1 MRVIVLGGAG
11 NFGARIARALRGNP
25 TIDLLVAGRR
35 LSVPGAEDVPG
46 VVVDIGAPDFAQ
58 RLRALSP
65 ELVIHCVGPFQG
77 QGYGVAKAALAA
89 GHTIWTWRMDDRYYR
104 WWFYLGWPAFT
115 GVLFVFYLMVV
126 KLAI

>member
-11 NFGARIARALRGNP
+11 NFGARIARALREDP

-35 LSVPGAEDVPG
+35 LVSVRGAKDVPS

-77 QGYGVAKAALAA
+77 QGYGVAKATLDGGEAP
-89 GHTIWTWRMDDRYYR
+89 RYDREESFGIYCR
-104 WWFYLGWPAFT
+104 LSAPSKTF
-115 GVLFVFYLMVV
+115 
-126 KLAI
+126 

>member
-11 NFGARIARALRGNP
+11 NFGARIARALCGDP

-35 LSVPGAEDVPG
+35 LVSVPGAEDVPSA
-46 VVVDIGAPDFAQ
+46 VLDIGAPDFAR

-77 QGYGVAKAALAA
+77 QGQGYGVAKAALAA
-89 GHTIWTWRMDDRYYR
+89 GAH
-104 WWFYLGWPAFT
+104 YLDLADGRT
-115 GVLFVFYLMVV
+115 GRRLRVVL
-126 KLAI
+126 